1 MNCNICHFC
10 CTFGILPQLDQNKHL
25 AIQCKYFELENKYL
39 QIFSVRILI
48 YNSEEEDISEEDIS
62 EEDISEEDISE
73 ENISE
78 DESSEEDIQRS
89 LREINI

>member
-1 MNCNICHFC
+1 MVEAFTKYSIFNPKKCFKKQFLTSSLQTKPSTRENW
-10 CTFGILPQLDQNKHL
+10 PKVLD
-25 AIQCKYFELENKYL
+25 
-39 QIFSVRILI
+39 
-48 YNSEEEDISEEDIS
+48 
-62 EEDISEEDISE
+62 EDISE